1 MSSQG
6 VMKPVQVDTKGKV
19 SVRAAASSFV
29 GTTIE
34 WYDYF
39 LYGTAASLIFPRVF
53 FSDLEPAVAT
63 LSSLATFAVAF
74 LLRPVGG
81 VVIGH
86 FGDRLGRKK
95 MLILTLL
102 IMGVCTGFI
111 GLIPPEQTIGIW
123 APVILIVLRV
133 FQGFALGGEWG
144 GAALMSVEHAPAGRR
159 GLFGATMQMGVPA
172 GLLLST
178 GAFAVVSVMPDEAFF
193 SWGWRIPFLASFIL
207 LGIGMY
213 IRLAVTEPDA
223 FKKVQ
228 EAGHI
233 AKLPIR
239 EVLANDKRRTLNLV
253 FLQSAA
259 NVGYF
264 LITVYSLVYVTETLH
279 LPRTWAV
286 TGVLMGAAVDL
297 LMQPVFG
304 WLSDRIGRKKVYGA
318 GSLFLGLYAFP
329 FFWLLESASEPLVWL
344 ALVLGLGIG
353 HASTGSLHAVIYAE
367 QYPARYRYTG
377 SSLAY
382 QLSGIISSAPTPL
395 VAAWLV
401 STTGQSKLVAVYVI
415 IAAAVSVTCTFLLKE
430 TYKSR
435 IDL

>member
-1 MSSQG
+1 
-6 VMKPVQVDTKGKV
+6 
-19 SVRAAASSFV
+19 
-29 GTTIE
+29 
-34 WYDYF
+34 
-39 LYGTAASLIFPRVF
+39 
-53 FSDLEPAVAT
+53 
-63 LSSLATFAVAF
+63 
-74 LLRPVGG
+74 
-81 VVIGH
+81 
-86 FGDRLGRKK
+86 
-95 MLILTLL
+95 
-102 IMGVCTGFI
+102 
-111 GLIPPEQTIGIW
+111 
-123 APVILIVLRV
+123 
-133 FQGFALGGEWG
+133 
-144 GAALMSVEHAPAGRR
+144 
-159 GLFGATMQMGVPA
+159 
-172 GLLLST
+172 LLLST
-178 GAFAVVSVMPDEAFF
+178 GAFAAVSTLPDDAFF
-193 SWGWRIPFLASFIL
+193 SWGWRIPFLASFL
-207 LGIGMY
+207 LLVVGMY

-228 EAGHI
+228 EEGKV

-264 LITVYSLVYVTETLH
+264 LITVYSLVYVTETLK

-286 TGVLMGAAVDL
+286 TGLLLGAAVDL
-297 LMQPVFG
+297 CLQPVFG
-304 WLSDRIGRKKVYGA
+304 WLSDRFGRKKVYGA

-329 FFWLLESASEPLVWL
+329 FFWLLESATEPLVWL
-344 ALVLGLGIG
+344 ALILGLGIG

-401 STTGQSKLVAVYVI
+401 STTGQSKFVAVYVI
-415 IAAAVSVTCTFLLKE
+415 IAAAVSVTCTFMLKE

-435 IDL
+435 IDV